1 MREIDR
7 IDKLILELLRKS
19 QPMTTYKIAKEA
31 KLTWSTVITHC
42 YKLKS
47 FGLLEEKTIIS
58 PIGKKKIMWNLT

>member
-1 MREIDR
+1 MNR

-19 QPMTTYKIAKEA
+19 PKPMSTYEIARKA

-47 FGLLEEKTIIS
+47 RGLLEEKTIVS
-58 PIGKKKIMWNLT
+58 PFGQKKVV